1 MSNQDHSDN
10 HAISTITSITMATPF
25 FACYLL
31 TPVLA
36 PQRLRC
42 TYVGFTVAPTRRI
55 RQHNGEIRNGA
66 KRTSKHRPWYTT
78 PQQQCSA
85 MYLY

>member
-1 MSNQDHSDN
+1 M
-10 HAISTITSITMATPF
+10 TTSARF

-31 TPVLA
+31 TPVHA

-42 TYVGFTVAPTRRI
+42 TYVGFTVSPTRRI

-66 KRTSKHRPWYTT
+66 KRTSKHRPW
-78 PQQQCSA
+78 
-85 MYLY
+85 

>member
-1 MSNQDHSDN
+1 M
-10 HAISTITSITMATPF
+10 PF

-31 TPVLA
+31 TPVHA

-55 RQHNGEIRNGA
+55 RQHNGEIVNGA
-66 KRTSKHRPWYTT
+66 KRTRKYRPW
-78 PQQQCSA
+78 CVSSVA
-85 MYLY
+85 ASFSS